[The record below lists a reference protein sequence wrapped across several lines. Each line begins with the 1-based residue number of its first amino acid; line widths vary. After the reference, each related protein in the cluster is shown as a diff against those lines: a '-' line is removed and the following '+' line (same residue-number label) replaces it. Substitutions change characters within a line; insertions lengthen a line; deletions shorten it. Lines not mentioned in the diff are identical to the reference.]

1 MIRQGWK
8 KEIKDLQI
16 EGWLLLVL
24 LRNGQMEIPE
34 ATLILYKFYLVFV
47 MFNFSGYQTYY

>member
-8 KEIKDLQI
+8 KESKDLQI

-24 LRNGQMEIPE
+24 LRNGKMEIPE
-34 ATLILYKFYLVFV
+34 ANLILY
-47 MFNFSGYQTYY
+47 